1 MPLNGSFKCDGVQIT
16 KLKGRD
22 LIKYRRNDI
31 GFVFQFYN
39 LIQNLTAKENVEL
52 AVQLCKDH
60 LDPDVILDKV
70 GLKDR
75 KDNFPSQLSRR
86 RATKSCNCKSYCQK
100 SKATFM

>member
-1 MPLNGSFKCDGVQIT
+1 MIVDGKDIT
-16 KLKGRD
+16 ALKGKD

-39 LIQNLTAKENVEL
+39 LIQNLTALENVEI
-52 AVQLCKDH
+52 AVQLC
-60 LDPDVILDKV
+60 PDYLEPSEVLDKV

-86 RATKSCNCKSYCQK
+86 RTTKGCYS
-100 SKATFM
+100 